1 MFNILTTTDTATLAQ
16 EVPAIGETLTESVT
30 MGEPLSESV
39 REVAAIALN
48 SDINLGNV
56 VLYAIIALVLI
67 ICSAMASGS
76 EVAFFSLTRSDID
89 ELEASNSMASR
100 RVLSLLENPDRLLAT
115 ILVTNNMVNICLV
128 IIATLLVNEI
138 FIFDGIWSFVF
149 NTVVIT
155 FILLLFGEIL
165 PKVISQANPIKVSQM
180 LSGPLKFLRWAVYP
194 LAFILIR
201 TSSRV
206 SRLASKNTE
215 ISIEELADAVDLTE
229 TGSIEQQKML
239 SGIVNFGQTEV
250 VEIMHSRVDITGLE
264 FDTDYDEVRKVIVE
278 TGYSRIPVYGDDLDD
293 VRGILYVKDLLPY
306 IGEAKTFEW
315 QKLLRKPYFA
325 PEHMMIDDLLK
336 EFQKNKI
343 HIAIV
348 VDEYGATQ
356 GLISLEDI
364 LEEVVGEITD
374 ESDEDEDKLYEKIG
388 ERSYIFDAKI
398 HIGEFLRV
406 IGFDEDSFQD
416 VEGHAETLAG
426 LMMELKRDLPR
437 RGDELEAHGVKFF
450 IATMDGRR
458 VDKIKVDIDG

>member
-1 MFNILTTTDTATLAQ
+1 
-16 EVPAIGETLTESVT
+16 
-30 MGEPLSESV
+30 
-39 REVAAIALN
+39 
-48 SDINLGNV
+48 
-56 VLYAIIALVLI
+56 
-67 ICSAMASGS
+67 MASGS

-89 ELEASNSMASR
+89 ELEERDDTTSR
-100 RVLSLLENPDRLLAT
+100 RVLNLLDNPDRLLAT

-128 IIATLLVNEI
+128 IVVTQLVDQI
-138 FIFDGIWSFVF
+138 FIFSGVWEFIF
-149 NTVVIT
+149 NTIIIT
-155 FILLLFGEIL
+155 FLLLLFGEIM
-165 PKVISQANPIKVSQM
+165 PKVLSQANPVKMTSI
-180 LSGPLKFLRWAVYP
+180 LSLPLIILRWLVYP

-206 SRLASKNTE
+206 SRLATKNAE

-229 TGSIEQQKML
+229 TGSEEEQKML
-239 SGIVNFGQTEV
+239 SGIVAFGQTEV
-250 VEIMHSRVDITGLE
+250 VEIMHSRVDITGIE
-264 FDTDYDEVRKVIVE
+264 YDADYDEVRKVIVE

-293 VRGILYVKDLLPY
+293 VKGVLYVKDLLLH
-306 IGEAKTFEW
+306 IGKDRDFEW
-315 QKLLRKPYFA
+315 QTLLRKPYFVH
-325 PEHMMIDDLLK
+325 EHMMIDDLLK
-336 EFQKNKI
+336 EFQKKKI

-388 ERSYIFDAKI
+388 EHTYIFDAKI
-398 HIGEFLRV
+398 HIGEFVRA
-406 IGFDEDSFQD
+406 IGYDEDAFSD

-437 RGDELEAHGVKFF
+437 RGDELQSHGVKFF

-458 VDKIKVDIDG
+458 IDKIKVEVDG